1 MYILILIIIDE
12 CRIECARCAAAS
24 RRRFDAAVS
33 DGVGLHVNDDCAIGA
48 LRFHERV
55 LKLARIEVVDDAP
68 DSILVVIR
76 GGGRWRGQEVWAR
89 GVVGKAKEVGQ
100 GPNKITTKVPQ
111 KIYEVCLRTS

>member
-1 MYILILIIIDE
+1 M
-12 CRIECARCAAAS
+12 
-24 RRRFDAAVS
+24 V
-33 DGVGLHVNDDCAIGA
+33 
-48 LRFHERV
+48 
-55 LKLARIEVVDDAP
+55 
-68 DSILVVIR
+68 R